1 MIAFIDFLI
10 FLLPLPITGN
20 PWHVSEN
27 ACFCSTLPFDSA
39 RTERTELCM
48 TLVLLVNL
56 RPKFLQARQE
66 EIGET
71 AFFEG

>member
-10 FLLPLPITGN
+10 FLLPLPVTGN
-20 PWHVSEN
+20 PWHVSEMLD
-27 ACFCSTLPFDSA
+27 FPL
-39 RTERTELCM
+39 LCLLKQLDQQIPM

-66 EIGET
+66 EILEKQL
-71 AFFEG
+71 FLMNK